1 MRASVLFVLTS
12 LIRVL
17 VPTVRL
23 LRRIM
28 DRSVPTYPLMTK
40 PKLGTYEIDR
50 TIGKGIFS
58 LVKLATHTIT
68 GIQLA
73 IKIIDKTRLDAE
85 NLLKINREADILK
98 KLHHPHI
105 VKLFQ
110 VMETPR
116 LLCLVMEYLPNGEV
130 FDYITTHGRF
140 PEAKAR
146 SHFFDLL
153 SAIDYAHSCGVVHRD
168 LKAENLLFDSSMR
181 IKLIDFSFGTQC
193 SGSLLTTWCGSPP
206 YAAPEIFNGEPYL
219 GTKAD
224 IWSLGVLLYVMVCG
238 TLPFDAQPLP
248 DLKNQVL
255 SANFRVPYWLST
267 SCEHLLRSMM
277 AKSPSKRPT
286 AREISQHPWLT
297 QPLPKAAPSLL
308 FPPPPPPSD
317 DHRRR
322 LSQDVTI
329 AMSTDCQCPILNPSN
344 CVHEKQ
350 QLDLHCRPPHS
361 RHSFVEHGPDLA
373 ADIEAGKIDE
383 LPILLMESY
392 GMNRAQILESL
403 TRKAY
408 DHLMATY
415 LLLGEKLRS
424 RRLGL
429 TVLPTLDRLSS
440 SAPNKPLF
448 ESRSGPLQK
457 HSHADSA
464 VDMKFSLSGYE
475 SDALSV
481 PSECHGLGAESSQAA
496 WSDDP
501 SSPVC
506 AVQVTGWGL
515 PTGSMTYV
523 PASHLDS
530 PPPLSDPPVGSSIAL
545 PTDSVTTGL
554 LSAVPRSCPETTLTI
569 QPLPITAQAP
579 NHPPPNSDGT
589 VTSDQPSQVG
599 VPWFTS
605 HANVASEVES
615 IQHIGLVHDIPR
627 RGLVRRKYGVVTP
640 PACLDHWAQVVL
652 AQQSQAEESVR
663 DMGQ

>member
-1 MRASVLFVLTS
+1 MRELVLALCI
-12 LIRVL
+12 LH
-17 VPTVRL
+17 PT
-23 LRRIM
+23 M
-28 DRSVPTYPLMTK
+28 DRNIPTYPLKTK

-68 GIQLA
+68 GLQLA

-85 NLLKINREADILK
+85 NLHKINREAEILK

-168 LKAENLLFDSSMR
+168 LKAENLLFDSNMK
-181 IKLIDFSFGTQC
+181 IKLIDFSFGTQY
-193 SGSLLTTWCGSPP
+193 SGALLTTWCGSPP
-206 YAAPEIFNGEPYL
+206 YAAPEIFNGEPYV

-267 SCEHLLRSMM
+267 SCEHLLRTMM

-286 AREISQHPWLT
+286 AREISQHPWFT

-308 FPPPPPPSD
+308 FHPPFPHPD
-317 DHRRR
+317 DSCECVSQGASTAMGSNR
-322 LSQDVTI
+322 LYPDIHSSYCI
-329 AMSTDCQCPILNPSN
+329 
-344 CVHEKQ
+344 HGKQ
-350 QLDLHCRPPHS
+350 QLDHQDSLPRPPHS
-361 RHSFVEHGPDLA
+361 RCSLAEHGSDLA
-373 ADIEAGKIDE
+373 ADLEMGKIDE

-448 ESRSGPLQK
+448 ESPSGPQQK
-457 HSHADSA
+457 RSHDDSA
-464 VDMKFSLSGYE
+464 VDMKFSPSGCE
-475 SDALSV
+475 SDALSI

-496 WSDDP
+496 WSGDP
-501 SSPVC
+501 SSPVI
-506 AVQVTGWGL
+506 AAQLTRWGL
-515 PTGSMTYV
+515 PV
-523 PASHLDS
+523 PEPSLYS
-530 PPPLSDPPVGSSIAL
+530 LPLSHSPVGSPIAL
-545 PTDSVTTGL
+545 PIDNVANCPT
-554 LSAVPRSCPETTLTI
+554 SAAPSSCPETVSTM
-569 QPLPITAQAP
+569 QPLPITTQTP
-579 NHPPPNSDGT
+579 SHPL
-589 VTSDQPSQVG
+589 VTSDRRDDSDQSHQVA

-605 HANVASEVES
+605 CAGVTSELEPVQPTNV
-615 IQHIGLVHDIPR
+615 VHDPPR

-640 PACLDHWAQVVL
+640 PACLDQLAQVVL
-652 AQQSQAEESVR
+652 TQQSLNEESVR
-663 DMGQ
+663 EVDE